1 MPEEPTQDRDQDQDL
16 VLYEVDEDGVATVTL
31 NRPER
36 KNAWSIPMERRFF
49 ALLDEAAEDPAVRVV
64 VITGAG
70 RAFCPGMDVQRL
82 EQNAQPGQSL
92 NLQARVPMYSRRNM
106 PKPMIAAVNGACA
119 GIGLVQALI
128 CDVRFAA
135 RGARFTTAFTRRGLA
150 GEYNMPYVLPR
161 VVGLE
166 NALDLLLSGRVFD
179 ADEAK
184 QLGLVSRVVE
194 PADLLDAA
202 RSYARDIA
210 RNCSPRAM
218 AVVRHQVYG
227 DLDRDFT
234 GALARSY
241 SAMEFFAGSPDFR
254 EGVASFVEKREPKF
268 EGLPPDFDPDE
279 ATRDA
284 FLPY

>member
-1 MPEEPTQDRDQDQDL
+1 MPDEPAKDPHDDL
-16 VLYEVDEDGVATVTL
+16 VLYEVDKDGVATVTL

-36 KNAWSIPMERRFF
+36 KNAWSLPMERRFF
-49 ALLDEAAEDPAVRVV
+49 ALLDEAAQDPAVRVV
-64 VITGAG
+64 IVTGAG

-92 NLQARVPMYSRRNM
+92 NLRARVPMYSKRNM
-106 PKPMIAAVNGACA
+106 PKPLIAAVNGACA
-119 GIGLVQALI
+119 GIGLVQALV

-150 GEYNMPYVLPR
+150 GEYNLPYVLPR

-184 QLGLVSRVVE
+184 ALGLVSRVVE
-194 PADLLDAA
+194 PEDLLDSA
-202 RSYARDIA
+202 RAYARDIA

-227 DLDRDFT
+227 DLDRPFT
-234 GALARSY
+234 DALARSY

-254 EGVASFVEKREPKF
+254 EGVASFVEKREPEF
-268 EGLPPDFDPDE
+268 EGLPPDFDPE
-279 ATRDA
+279 AATRDA